1 MKYAALRLVVLR
13 LYFTGFLLLPH
24 PPVML
29 EIIWNML
36 PHLACGVMVR
46 FEAKACLDGTQER
59 FPVGL
64 AVVKYQELLPVAFI
78 TFK

>member
-13 LYFTGFLLLPH
+13 LYSTGFLLLPH
-24 PPVML
+24 PAVML

-36 PHLACGVMVR
+36 PGLACCVMVR

-59 FPVGL
+59 FPVGFT
-64 AVVKYQELLPVAFI
+64 VVKYQVLLPVTFI
-78 TFK
+78 TLK